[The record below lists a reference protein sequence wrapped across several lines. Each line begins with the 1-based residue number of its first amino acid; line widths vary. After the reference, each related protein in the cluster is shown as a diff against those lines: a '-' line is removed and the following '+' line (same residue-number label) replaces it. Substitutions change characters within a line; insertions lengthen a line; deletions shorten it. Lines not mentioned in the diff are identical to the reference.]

1 MANRLKEIRLTLGYN
16 QQKMADKLDI
26 NINTY
31 RGYEYNKRDLPE
43 DFLRRLI
50 KILNLN
56 LHYLYTGQGTMFIT
70 PETKQVEECDDN
82 AILENFK
89 NFHYRYTKMLAD
101 LNTTDYEVS
110 KRTGISESRLE
121 KIGLGDAAITMEEFI
136 KLRSKYAFDANMLLF
151 NKGFCKDSSTSADE
165 LSSDEI
171 KALKKL
177 AKKFKLNF

>member
-1 MANRLKEIRLTLGYN
+1 MTNRLKEIRLTLGYN
-16 QQKMADKLDI
+16 QQKMADKLCCNIRTYRSYEYEERSTPDEI
-26 NINTY
+26 TILLNSELNIN
-31 RGYEYNKRDLPE
+31 
-43 DFLRRLI
+43 
-50 KILNLN
+50 LNW
-56 LHYLYTGQGTMFIT
+56 YFTGQGAMFIT
-70 PETKQVEECDDN
+70 PVTEQFEECDDN

-89 NFHYRYTKMLAD
+89 NFYDRYTKMLAD

-171 KALKKL
+171 AALKKL
-177 AKKFKLNF
+177 AKKFT